1 MTMETGIDPAA
12 RPVPTSVE
20 ELAACDEADLE
31 IVVPWTGPAID
42 PATNALKEP
51 LPHTYVVA
59 TSGGWPRPGA
69 IEVATEL
76 NHVLLEELWRCEGLL
91 AATFAISQKCW
102 MSSRALAVWTDDES
116 LQRFLTSEGHMNAV
130 RKTKN
135 LAYAW
140 EGTRWVSSSPVLPTF
155 DEVRARLAEQRERKK
170 K

>member
-12 RPVPTSVE
+12 RPVPTTVE
-20 ELAACDEADLE
+20 EFAACDEADLE

-42 PATNALKEP
+42 PATNSLKEP

-76 NHVLLEELWRCEGLL
+76 NRVLLEDLWGREGLL

-102 MSSRALAVWTDDES
+102 MSSRALAVWEDEES

-140 EGTRWVSSSPVLPTF
+140 EGTRWVSSSPLLPTF
-155 DEVRARLAEQRERKK
+155 DEVRARLAEHRERKK